1 MFKKEICALIVT
13 LVIFS
18 LTYMLRGIYNL
29 EAKENSSEFK
39 GIMVGLTIWV
49 LCDFVPV
56 MFLLIFH
63 FKNFSKREGED
74 DTEQE
79 EVQ

>member
-1 MFKKEICALIVT
+1 MFKREICALIIT

-29 EAKENSSEFK
+29 KAYKSLVAFQ
-39 GIMVGLTIWV
+39 GIMVGLAIWI

-56 MFLLIFH
+56 MFLLVFH
-63 FKNFSKREGED
+63 FKNFNKG
-74 DTEQE
+74 E
-79 EVQ
+79 EVTE

>member
-1 MFKKEICALIVT
+1 MANKDIFKREICALIVT

-18 LTYMLRGIYNL
+18 LTYMLRGLYNL
-29 EAKENSSEFK
+29 KAYKSQFAFE
-39 GIMVGLTIWV
+39 GIMVGLAIWL

-63 FKNFSKREGED
+63 FKNFSKREGV
-74 DTEQE
+74 TQ
-79 EVQ
+79 